1 MITRCAAP
9 ALLPLLFAVSVAAQ
23 QLPPAPG
30 AHVITV
36 TAEAGYFNEP
46 SIAVNPRNPR
56 QVVAAY
62 QVPAHIAYSEDS
74 DVGGHLVGGEDR
86 KSTRLNSSHPSISYA
101 VFCL

>member
-36 TAEAGYFNEP
+36 TAEAGYFNET

-62 QVPAHIAYSEDS
+62 QAPAHIAYSEHS
-74 DVGGHLVGGEDR
+74 GATWRTVPGIAPQNYKISGDVSVPYG
-86 KSTRLNSSHPSISYA
+86 
-101 VFCL
+101 